1 MEDIMDQIADFFT
14 VTLTGFNWISILVRI
29 LLAVIVGGMI
39 GLERGRSGSPAGLRT
54 HILVCVG
61 SAMTSLIGIY
71 LSSIGNTG
79 DMGRISAQVISGIG
93 FLGAG
98 MIIVKKTNV
107 ITGLTTAA
115 GMWATATIGIALG
128 FGFYT
133 GALIGST
140 ACIFTAAFLTRLEK
154 ERKKSMHIYAEIC
167 KPEAAGA
174 ITEEIRKLLG
184 GEAVVEVSSA
194 RSGTSGNIGLYIT
207 AGAHDKKISYREY
220 VEKID
225 GVYFAIS
232 E

>member
-1 MEDIMDQIADFFT
+1 MDHIIYFFT
-14 VTLTGFNWISILVRI
+14 EYLFELNWASILVRI
-29 LLAVIVGGMI
+29 VLAVIVGGMI

-61 SAMTSLIGIY
+61 SAMTSLIGVY
-71 LSSIGNTG
+71 LISIGNTG

-128 FGFYT
+128 FGFYV
-133 GALIGST
+133 GALIASI

-154 ERKKSMHIYAEIC
+154 ERKKTMHIYAEIC
-167 KPEAAGA
+167 KPQSAGA
-174 ITEEIRKLLG
+174 ITEEIRQLLG
-184 GEAVVEVSSA
+184 NEAVIEVSSA

-207 AGAHDKKISYREY
+207 AGARNNKIAYREY
-220 VEKID
+220 IEKID
-225 GVYFAIS
+225 GIYFAIT

>member
-1 MEDIMDQIADFFT
+1 MDQIIYFFT
-14 VTLTGFNWISILVRI
+14 EYLFELNWVSILVRI
-29 LLAVIVGGMI
+29 ALAVIVGGMI

-61 SAMTSLIGIY
+61 STMTALIGVY
-71 LSSIGNTG
+71 LISIGNAG

-107 ITGLTTAA
+107 ITGLTTDA

-128 FGFYT
+128 FGFYI
-133 GALIGST
+133 GALIGSV

-154 ERKKSMHIYAEIC
+154 ERKKTMHIYAEIC
-167 KPEAAGA
+167 KPKSAGA

-184 GEAVVEVSSA
+184 NEAVIEVSSA

-207 AGAHDKKISYREY
+207 AGAHNDEIPYREHI
-220 VEKID
+220 ENID